1 MSDSGELTPRKL
13 AEALRGGF
21 DYLQLN
27 RGLLDRLNVFPVP
40 DGDTGSN
47 MASTLASGIDT
58 IDSEPPSSF
67 AALADRFLT
76 EINRCS
82 RGNSGFILA
91 RFFHGFFEIAVR
103 EEALSV
109 PRLAESLSNG
119 AFHVNGALF
128 APTEG
133 TMISILSAVTDALTK
148 TDHEDMASALD
159 LMDDAGTRALFR
171 TPEQLPVLARAGVID
186 SGALGLLCIFR
197 GMAGALAGVEPVEE
211 QESDYRFEPNPSA
224 GAGEAESPSYRY
236 CTEAVVSRNG
246 NEDESLS
253 PWLAVMGD
261 SIALVKD
268 DQQIKIHIHTNEPEK
283 IFDRLK
289 ILGTLEH
296 TKVDDMAEQ
305 TRLVSADAGGSEDC
319 AVLAFVPGEGF
330 ERFFEDLGVDH
341 CFIYSDTLPSPQD
354 IASAVDR
361 IPADQVIVLPNNSNI
376 LPSVMS
382 AGSLTEKSISI
393 IPTKTVIQGIT
404 VSYGYSSDD
413 SAAANVDSMTEFMD
427 DAVGLFVYRSAM
439 ETRFGDRELKEGDW
453 FVTRFDQVLG
463 AAANPSD
470 AIREALSTLET
481 DEITEATIYHGDGFD
496 PRELENVMKTF
507 GEAIPDANLE
517 EHFGGQEKAALI
529 ISLE

>member
-1 MSDSGELTPRKL
+1 MSGSSELTPRKL
-13 AEALRGGF
+13 ADALRGGF

-47 MASTLASGIDT
+47 MASTLASGIET
-58 IDSEPPSSF
+58 IGSDPPSSF
-67 AALADRFLT
+67 KTLADRFIK

-103 EEALSV
+103 EETLSV
-109 PRLAESLSNG
+109 PRLADCVSNG

-133 TMISILSAVTDALTK
+133 TMISILAAVTDALMK
-148 TDHEDMASALD
+148 TDQEDVASALV
-159 LMDDAGTRALFR
+159 LMDEAGTRALFR
-171 TPEQLPVLARAGVID
+171 TPDQLPVLARAGVID

-197 GMAGALAGVEPVEE
+197 GMAGTLAGSRPVEE
-211 QESDYRFEPNPSA
+211 EESDYRFEPNPSA
-224 GAGEAESPSYRY
+224 GSGEAESPSYRY
-236 CTEAVVSRNG
+236 CTEAVVRRNG
-246 NEDESLS
+246 IEDESLS
-253 PWLAVMGD
+253 SWLAVRGD
-261 SIALVKD
+261 SIALVIEEH
-268 DQQIKIHIHTNEPEK
+268 QIKIHMHTNNPEE
-283 IFDRLK
+283 IFARLK
-289 ILGTLEH
+289 TLGTLEH

-305 TRLVSADAGGSEDC
+305 TRLVSADAGRSEDC
-319 AVLAFVPGEGF
+319 LVLAFVPGEGF
-330 ERFFEDLGVDH
+330 ERFFEDLGVDY
-341 CFIYSDTLPSPQD
+341 CFPYSDTLPSPQD

-361 IPADQVIVLPNNSNI
+361 IPGDQVIVLPNNSNI

-382 AGSLTEKSISI
+382 AVSLTDKSISI

-413 SAAANVDSMTEFMD
+413 SVRVNVDSMTGFID

-439 ETRFGDRELKEGDW
+439 DTRFGNRVLEEGDW

-470 AIREALSTLET
+470 AVREALSALET
-481 DEITEATIYHGDGFD
+481 DEITEATIYHGGGFD
-496 PRELENVMKTF
+496 LGELKNVMNVISETIP
-507 GEAIPDANLE
+507 EAYLE
-517 EHFGGQEKAALI
+517 EHFGGQVKAALI